1 MAGAFALLVSGE
13 GTREAEI
20 QEVLVK
26 QGAAVEE
33 GNVILVGET
42 DKAMVEV
49 SSPYSWARL

>member
-1 MAGAFALLVSGE
+1 MAGAFTLLVSGE

-49 SSPYSWARL
+49 SSPYSCARL